1 MSEQPKDDK
10 HWEQYRKP
18 KGSKMKKIKL
28 IGIMF
33 FLSLCSYFVVIY
45 DNTIRTVEFL
55 SIFAAGDATTIPYKQ
70 IIVACGDGSNA
81 GLSAFN
87 YLEKLKGKPGVRAD
101 WKKQIGGQVFHY

>member
-1 MSEQPKDDK
+1 MSEQLKDDK

-18 KGSKMKKIKL
+18 KGSKMKNIKL

-55 SIFAAGDATTIPYKQ
+55 SIFAAGAMGGILGIRIED
-70 IIVACGDGSNA
+70 
-81 GLSAFN
+81 
-87 YLEKLKGKPGVRAD
+87 YLKN
-101 WKKQIGGQVFHY
+101 KKDTG

>member
-18 KGSKMKKIKL
+18 NGNKMKKIKL

-55 SIFAAGDATTIPYKQ
+55 SIFAAGAMGGILGIRIED
-70 IIVACGDGSNA
+70 
-81 GLSAFN
+81 
-87 YLEKLKGKPGVRAD
+87 YLKN
-101 WKKQIGGQVFHY
+101 KKDTDSDSQTEND

>member
-18 KGSKMKKIKL
+18 NGSKMKKIKL

-55 SIFAAGDATTIPYKQ
+55 SIFAAGAMGGILGIRIED
-70 IIVACGDGSNA
+70 
-81 GLSAFN
+81 
-87 YLEKLKGKPGVRAD
+87 YLKN
-101 WKKQIGGQVFHY
+101 KKDTDSDSQAENN

>member
-10 HWEQYRKP
+10 HYEKYRKP

-55 SIFAAGDATTIPYKQ
+55 SIFAAGAMGGILGIRIEDYLKNKKDTDSDTQ
-70 IIVACGDGSNA
+70 TNSN
-81 GLSAFN
+81 
-87 YLEKLKGKPGVRAD
+87 
-101 WKKQIGGQVFHY
+101 